1 VISWGGGAGWG
12 AAFDGVGG
20 NPQMRSEFFILA
32 VTSTLCV
39 TPKDGMSRVHWNTE
53 V

>member
-1 VISWGGGAGWG
+1 MSCGGA

-20 NPQMRSEFFILA
+20 NLKMRCEFLILA
-32 VTSTLCV
+32 VTSTLRV

>member
-1 VISWGGGAGWG
+1 MISWGRRGGAS
-12 AAFDGVGG
+12 FDGVGG
-20 NPQMRSEFFILA
+20 NLKMRCAFLILG